1 MLIVAWQLHRCVL
14 FEDAWGVRASMEELK
29 VRLTVAAMMATEPT
43 RTGRRKCTASTLAV
57 THGPPATLFA
67 ASPAQMS
74 IQLST
79 CRSLQ
84 PFLAWTARVYPNYEK
99 HSVMRAGLACGYH
112 LLMSV

>member
-1 MLIVAWQLHRCVL
+1 M
-14 FEDAWGVRASMEELK
+14 GGRASMDELK

-79 CRSLQ
+79 CRKSQ
-84 PFLAWTARVYPNYEK
+84 RF
-99 HSVMRAGLACGYH
+99 
-112 LLMSV
+112 